1 MMIDTRTPADLGYRP
16 SPTRAERD
24 TWRTP
29 AMHTGAEI
37 AAMLNPDLP
46 RAPSPYEGS
55 YGTFP
60 A

>member
-1 MMIDTRTPADLGYRP
+1 MMTDTRTPADLGYRK

-29 AMHTGAEI
+29 AGNIVTDAEI

-46 RAPSPYEGS
+46 RAPSPYEATS
-55 YGTFP
+55 
-60 A
+60 